1 MGNRTQKK
9 IVKFSADSSDAV
21 VCFITG
27 KDPTEK
33 FIQEKIIKSM
43 YIGLSQLEDKKLPEI
58 LFAELAG
65 KEFCHACIFL
75 SNSTLLE
82 VPPDDGL
89 LIEYGDYLQDKKI
102 MEIKYIYENE
112 GGLRYYLMKRKDF
125 EEKLAYTAQIEF
137 DIPLENQMPIKT
149 FIDKIGNIKQWT
161 KEKYDWKNYN
171 CQTFVSEAIKLLKP
185 IYEVRGINIRD
196 STHLKDKGS
205 RDSIIPSIILTELKN
220 YNK

>member
-1 MGNRTQKK
+1 
-9 IVKFSADSSDAV
+9 
-21 VCFITG
+21 
-27 KDPTEK
+27 
-33 FIQEKIIKSM
+33 
-43 YIGLSQLEDKKLPEI
+43 
-58 LFAELAG
+58 
-65 KEFCHACIFL
+65 
-75 SNSTLLE
+75 
-82 VPPDDGL
+82 
-89 LIEYGDYLQDKKI
+89 
-102 MEIKYIYENE
+102 
-112 GGLRYYLMKRKDF
+112 MKRKDF
-125 EEKLAYTAQIEF
+125 EEKLAYTAQIEL

-185 IYEVRGINIRD
+185 IYEVRGIIIRD

>member
-1 MGNRTQKK
+1 MGNRIQKN
-9 IVKFSADSSDAV
+9 IVKFSGDSSDGV
-21 VCFITG
+21 VCYFIG

-43 YIGLSQLEDKKLPEI
+43 YIGLSRFEEKKLPEI
-58 LFAELAG
+58 VFAELAG

-75 SNSTLLE
+75 SDNTLLE
-82 VPPDDGL
+82 VPPTEGL

-112 GGLRYYLMKRKDF
+112 GGLRYYLMQRKDF

-171 CQTFVSEAIKLLKP
+171 CQTFVSEAIKILKP
-185 IYEVRGINIRD
+185 IYNIKSINIKD
-196 STHLKDKGS
+196 TTHLKDKGS